1 MPSHGAVNVPLCG
14 EPPVLR
20 GLLTAAADRG
30 VGVLL
35 ISSELDELLSVAHR
49 VVVLYRGRVMG
60 ICRADRSERE
70 RIGAWMAGQQ
80 EQTA

>member
-1 MPSHGAVNVPLCG
+1 
-14 EPPVLR
+14 
-20 GLLTAAADRG
+20 
-30 VGVLL
+30 
-35 ISSELDELLSVAHR
+35 VAHR